1 MRANLRSDPK
11 SIDRSYQLASRSRYA
26 SRTINLGPSPPPSR
40 QSDRNIGA
48 EPVRGG
54 GVVSRGPRIPTPWI
68 ESAQCGRFQFVS
80 RSPRG
85 NEGKKKERRN
95 EREGY
100 WPRCKNGSGPIAK
113 GGRGERVR
121 SARCHIPLV
130 GLPGFKSVLL
140 GPPLPSAIIG
150 RNKLN
155 RFFLGRPPSYF
166 AALARFSSSSC
177 CFATSR
183 DRRAIADFARPPPRH
198 VGRGDREDLW
208 TLQIGHQFRLRG
220 GRREGNER
228 FYRVKSGEIG
238 VCFSY
243 IFRGENIGIR
253 KFSGTF
259 LRFGIC

>member
-1 MRANLRSDPK
+1 MKGKRKRERMRERSIGRVVK
-11 SIDRSYQLASRSRYA
+11 TEAVRSQR
-26 SRTINLGPSPPPSR
+26 G
-40 QSDRNIGA
+40 
-48 EPVRGG
+48 EGG
-54 GVVSRGPRIPTPWI
+54 GG
-68 ESAQCGRFQFVS
+68 
-80 RSPRG
+80 
-85 NEGKKKERRN
+85 
-95 EREGY
+95 
-100 WPRCKNGSGPIAK
+100 
-113 GGRGERVR
+113 RVR

-183 DRRAIADFARPPPRH
+183 DRRVIADFAHPPPRH

>member
-95 EREGY
+95 EREEY

-113 GGRGERVR
+113 RGGGGGRVL

-140 GPPLPSAIIG
+140 GFAFHI
-150 RNKLN
+150 
-155 RFFLGRPPSYF
+155 FFEVRILGYVS
-166 AALARFSSSSC
+166 
-177 CFATSR
+177 
-183 DRRAIADFARPPPRH
+183 
-198 VGRGDREDLW
+198 
-208 TLQIGHQFRLRG
+208 FRV
-220 GRREGNER
+220 R
-228 FYRVKSGEIG
+228 FYVSEFVNGTKNFYL
-238 VCFSY
+238 CF
-243 IFRGENIGIR
+243 R
-253 KFSGTF
+253 
-259 LRFGIC
+259 